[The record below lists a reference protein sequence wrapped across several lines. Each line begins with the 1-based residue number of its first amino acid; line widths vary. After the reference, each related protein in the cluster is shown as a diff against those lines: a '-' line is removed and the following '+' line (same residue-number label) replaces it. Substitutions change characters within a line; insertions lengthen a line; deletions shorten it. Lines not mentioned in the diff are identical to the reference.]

1 LPKHSG
7 SLSLNRADDCKTGG
21 SGKGNTLAKEI
32 FVSTGIYS
40 GNSSGKTI
48 VRAESYGWLLRK
60 LGEDRFLSGYHLV
73 IASRDC
79 GDIDFLLT
87 AGVDPRHIIACDLDP
102 VARNLAKGHGVLV
115 SPHPSIEETVPWA
128 VRSYGARNIA
138 SINVDLCSPLRSWG
152 RANGAA
158 VLKSV
163 LDETPLRATVFFTFY
178 RSRDGIYDHPRS
190 LRKRLIYLR
199 RIIGEGE
206 IIQRAFPYQ
215 SRTRNRPVGSPFCTL
230 ILTATSTRKREEIM
244 PTKKNTKKPAP
255 KTVKKIVKKTV
266 SKKPS
271 PATKAWATRKK
282 NAVKKSK

>member
-1 LPKHSG
+1 MRS
-7 SLSLNRADDCKTGG
+7 
-21 SGKGNTLAKEI
+21 
-32 FVSTGIYS
+32 GIYS
-40 GNSSGKTI
+40 GNSPGKTI

-87 AGVDPRHIIACDLDP
+87 CGVNPRHIIACDLDP
-102 VARNLAKGHGVLV
+102 VARNLAKGHGVIV
-115 SPHPSIEETVPWA
+115 SPEPSIEETVPCA
-128 VRSYGARNIA
+128 VRIYGARNIA

-158 VLKSV
+158 ILKSV
-163 LDETPLRATVFFTFY
+163 LDETPLSTVVFFTFY
-178 RSRDGIYDHPRS
+178 RSRDGIYDRPHS

-199 RIIGEGE
+199 QIIGQDE
-206 IIQRAFPYQ
+206 IIQKAYPYQ

-230 ILTATSTRKREEIM
+230 ILTATSTRKGM
-244 PTKKNTKKPAP
+244 DTMSTKKNSKKPA
-255 KTVKKIVKKTV
+255 KTTTKTVKKTV
-266 SKKPS
+266 SKKPNA
-271 PATKAWATRKK
+271 ATKAWATRKK